1 MEHSAVQFTTR
12 LQAALEDRAVIA
24 QAQGVL
30 MAQTGVSAD
39 DAHTALR
46 NTSQTADIPLIEAA
60 HRVMASI
67 QDADHV

>member
-1 MEHSAVQFTTR
+1 
-12 LQAALEDRAVIA
+12 
-24 QAQGVL
+24 